1 MTAQFSIR
9 EADPQI
15 VARLAHDLGLP
26 RFIATTLVARGIT
39 TVRAAK
45 RFLNPSLD
53 RDWRNPLEIPGLAE
67 VADGLIDAIREKKR
81 IVVFGDFDLD
91 GISATTVLT
100 RGLRALGACAFPFV
114 PRRFEE
120 GYGITAAAF
129 ERARALEPDV
139 IVTVDCGI
147 ACKNEVA
154 DILKAGV
161 EVYITDHHEAAD
173 LVPEGVP
180 VADPKMAEDC
190 PSAILAGVGVALK
203 LVQVLGSRL
212 GFPHLWRSYTDFATL
227 GTVADLMP
235 MRDEN
240 RALVADG
247 LARMNTN
254 PRPCIAALLA
264 TTGQAGKP
272 LSATNLSFSLIP
284 RLNAAGRMGNADL
297 ALDLLM
303 CDNYG
308 ECCTMAEALEE
319 VNNQRRAIEA
329 ELSDIA
335 KEQAGRIYHGQRAL
349 VVAGEGWHEGVKG
362 IVASRLVN
370 TYGVP
375 ALLFTIDGDEARGSG
390 RSVGNVNL
398 FEAVESISYLTKRFG
413 GHGAAVGVTIPTKN
427 LKAFAQRLDAYMQK
441 LPEAAFHPLTEVD
454 ALVSLDELT
463 LESVALVERLAP
475 FGQENPQPTFLA
487 RNVTLVNTRA
497 VGQTKD
503 HFACTLTNGRAS
515 VAGIMFHCA
524 AIDALQKAMK
534 QSAAAREKR
543 AMWDNLSKTI
553 NGNLTGKIKLPFEQ
567 YVQAFYFDGVVEAAN
582 LRFTR
587 MTDGQYRLL
596 RRRSEAVS
604 GKTALDLDVFDAYTG
619 KTRPVGSLSGGESFM
634 AALSLAL
641 GISDT
646 IQQNAGGVVIE
657 TLFIDEGFGSLDADS
672 LEKAVDTLAGL
683 AGGDKLIGVISH
695 VEALQDRL
703 TRQIRVTKTR
713 AGSKAE
719 IEIS

>member
-45 RFLNPSLD
+45 RFLSPSLD

-180 VADPKMAEDC
+180 VADPKMSEDC

-308 ECCTMAEALEE
+308 ECCAMAEALED

-335 KEQAGRIYHGQRAL
+335 KEQASRIYHGQRAL

-524 AIDALQKAMK
+524 AIDALQKTMRE
-534 QSAAAREKR
+534 SAAAREKR

-596 RRRSEAVS
+596 RRKSEAVG

-657 TLFIDEGFGSLDADS
+657 TLFIDEGFGSLDSDS

-703 TRQIRVTKTR
+703 TRQIHVTKTR